1 MEAGE
6 TVKAIREKLARL
18 PHELGPLGLASLAL
32 LVALGIFH
40 WLVMQPMQARDA
52 ELQDR
57 VARQAPAAAAQDHG
71 PASNPDRVAAVY
83 DFLRKDQQT
92 TDWLATL
99 YGIGT
104 ATGVQLKSAAY
115 RTQPAE
121 GRIVRYEIVLPV
133 AGSYAQIREFLRRSL
148 AEIPVL
154 SLDQISLKRENRN
167 DGAINAELRLT
178 LHMVKS

>member
-1 MEAGE
+1 M
-6 TVKAIREKLARL
+6 REKLARL
-18 PHELGPLGLASLAL
+18 PHELGPLGLASLL
-32 LVALGIFH
+32 VLVALGILQ
-40 WLVMQPMQARDA
+40 WLVLGPMQARNA
-52 ELQDR
+52 ELQER
-57 VARQAPAAAAQDHG
+57 VTRQAPAAQESSPAITQDK
-71 PASNPDRVAAVY
+71 VAAVY

-92 TDWLATL
+92 TDWLAAL

-104 ATGVQLKSAAY
+104 ATGVQLRSASY
-115 RTQPAE
+115 RTQAAD

-133 AGSYAQIREFLRRSL
+133 AGSYPQIREFLRRSL

-167 DGAINAELRLT
+167 DGAVNAELRLT